1 MSDNSKE
8 IVERLKTYF
17 VRLTRDCSRLEER
30 CRVLEKENER
40 LQKSLSQERD
50 ARQQLAIELTT
61 CKKQYQKL
69 QMSQQTELN
78 IVLSRENKERFAK
91 LVREI
96 DKCISLL
103 QA

>member
-61 CKKQYQKL
+61 CKKQNQKL

-78 IVLSRENKERFAK
+78 IVLARENKERFAK

-103 QA
+103 QE